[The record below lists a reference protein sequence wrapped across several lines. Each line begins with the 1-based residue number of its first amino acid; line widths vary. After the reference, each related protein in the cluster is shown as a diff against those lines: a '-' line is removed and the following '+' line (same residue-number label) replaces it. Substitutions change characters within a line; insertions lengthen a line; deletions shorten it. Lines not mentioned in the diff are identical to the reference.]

1 MEKIKLEQVEEL
13 GYQYITD
20 IVPTLVKAEYA
31 NRIANQCYSCEGSL
45 AYTCNEIEKLMLSRL
60 YMVALYTNIEITEA
74 TFEIY
79 DELLTMNIFEEVLEA
94 NEDAQEFLDIVDLKC
109 AEFEKNND
117 MNHIVAEYFNRFLM
131 NVDES
136 MDHINS
142 LLDRIDPN
150 ELNVSLGKG
159 LEVFA
164 NKIPDLNDEKMLT
177 SLMKLLP
184 LIQKQVLI

>member
-1 MEKIKLEQVEEL
+1 MEKIKLEQIEEL

-31 NRIANQCYSCEGSL
+31 NRIANQCYSREGSL

-79 DELLTMNIFEEVLEA
+79 DKLLTMNIFEEVLEA
-94 NEDAQEFLDIVDLKC
+94 NEDAQAFLDIVDLKC

-131 NVDES
+131 NADES
-136 MDHINS
+136 MNHINA

-150 ELNVSLGKG
+150 ELNASLGKG

-184 LIQKQVLI
+184 LIQK

>member
-31 NRIANQCYSCEGSL
+31 NRIANQCYSREGSL

-60 YMVALYTNIEITEA
+60 YTVALYTNIEITEA

-94 NEDAQEFLDIVDLKC
+94 NKDAQAFLDIVDLKC

-150 ELNVSLGKG
+150 ELNASLGKG

-184 LIQKQVLI
+184 LIQK

>member
-1 MEKIKLEQVEEL
+1 MEKIKLEQIEEL

-31 NRIANQCYSCEGSL
+31 NRIANQCYSREGSL
-45 AYTCNEIEKLMLSRL
+45 AYTCNEVEKLMLSRL

-94 NEDAQEFLDIVDLKC
+94 NEDAQAFLDIVDLKC
-109 AEFEKNND
+109 VEFEKNND
-117 MNHIVAEYFNRFLM
+117 MNHIIAEYFNRLLTSA
-131 NVDES
+131 DES
-136 MDHINS
+136 MNA

-150 ELNVSLGKG
+150 ELNASLGKG

-164 NKIPDLNDEKMLT
+164 KKIPDLNDEKMLT
-177 SLMKLLP
+177 SLIKLLP
-184 LIQKQVLI
+184 LIQK